1 MNIRTLPCG
10 TCYVCGAAGEAL
22 YDGLR
27 DRLFGAPGEWNFKR
41 CTNHGCGILWLDP
54 MPVLED
60 IELAYRTYFTHQ
72 TPELSVHIG
81 AKLRPRIMNFV
92 KSGYLSR
99 KYGYLNGPSTPFQ
112 NWAGFCMYL
121 DPLRHADLDASV
133 IYLHQRSRGRLLD
146 VGCGNGETL
155 RTMRDLGW
163 KVEGLDPDPLAVQ
176 RAQALGLPIQRGSLA
191 DCSYSPN
198 RFDAITMVHVI
209 EHLHDP
215 LFELQQAYRL
225 LKKGGLLV
233 MITPNVA
240 SLGHRL
246 FRRDWIHLDPPR
258 HLHIFACR
266 PLAALTERAGLR
278 VGKLFTTVRWAP
290 YAFAHSMLI
299 RWRGVSSINVA
310 PPRLLYALARSMAF
324 IEWAMLTPQPLL
336 GEEIVLVAQKDC

>member
-81 AKLRPRIMNFV
+81 DKLRRRIMNFV
-92 KSGYLSR
+92 KFDYLSR
-99 KYGYLNGPSTPFQ
+99 KYGYLSRPSTALR
-112 NWAGFCMYL
+112 NWAGFCIYL

-133 IYLHQRSRGRLLD
+133 IYLHQRSSGRLLD
-146 VGCGNGETL
+146 VGCGNGATL

-176 RAQALGLPIQRGSLA
+176 RAQALGLHIQRGSLA

-215 LFELQQAYRL
+215 LVHLQQAYRL

-246 FRRDWIHLDPPR
+246 FQHDWIHLDPPR
-258 HLHIFACR
+258 HLHIFGCR
-266 PLAALTERAGLR
+266 PLAVLAERAGLR
-278 VGKLFTTVRWAP
+278 VEKLFTTVRWAA
-290 YAFAHSMLI
+290 YAIAHSILI
-299 RWRGVSSINVA
+299 RRRGMSDFGVA
-310 PPRLLYALARSMAF
+310 PPPLIYAFSRSVAF
-324 IEWAMLTPQPLL
+324 VEWAMLAPRPSL
-336 GEEIVLVAQKDC
+336 GEEITLIARK